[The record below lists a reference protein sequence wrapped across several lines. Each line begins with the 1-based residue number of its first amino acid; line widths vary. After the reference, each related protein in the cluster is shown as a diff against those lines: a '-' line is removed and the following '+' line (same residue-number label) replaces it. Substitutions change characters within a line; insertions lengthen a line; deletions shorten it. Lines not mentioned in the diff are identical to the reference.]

1 MDKESEMQCLRQQLE
16 ENQDA
21 KTASRGHLLEISRL
35 RMQLQRAEARERERE
50 ISEPMQGGGKEHSEA
65 DRLRGQLNEMEARHA
80 ETMLKKEMQ
89 MIEFLTA
96 VEDKTRYL
104 HWQSGHSSVREKILG

>member
-1 MDKESEMQCLRQQLE
+1 
-16 ENQDA
+16 
-21 KTASRGHLLEISRL
+21 
-35 RMQLQRAEARERERE
+35 
-50 ISEPMQGGGKEHSEA
+50 MQGGGKEHSEA

-104 HWQSGHSSVREKILG
+104 HWQ